1 MQDSK
6 VLQLL
11 AEPTAAALSYGF
23 DNLKDGED
31 KTLLIY
37 DFGVG
42 TFDLSILTAAGGQF
56 VETGA
61 GGDRWLEVTIL
72 MLFYPTM

>member
-1 MQDSK
+1 M
-6 VLQLL
+6 
-11 AEPTAAALSYGF
+11 
-23 DNLKDGED
+23 KDDED

-37 DFGVG
+37 DFGGG

-61 GGDRWLEVTIL
+61 GGDRWLGGDDIDAIL
-72 MLFYPTM
+72 SDYVKDQN